1 MRILLTGAT
10 GFIGARLLRALVG
23 EARDGG
29 SGDAASADNEVFA
42 LARRE
47 PAAGFGSPAT
57 WISHDLSRPL
67 SPAVLPERIDAV
79 VHLAQSNRYREF
91 PEGAADI
98 FAINIRA
105 TFELLEYAR
114 DVGATRFVFAST
126 GGVYGFN
133 YERVVETHPVSPLN
147 FYFSS
152 KYAAELLIA
161 NYRDALNAIV
171 VRPFFVY
178 GPGQT
183 RMLIPT
189 LVEKVRAG
197 TTIEVDGDPG
207 LTINPVYV
215 DDAVAAIVRALE
227 HGGSGLFNL
236 AGDESITVTDLVT
249 LIGELCGAKP
259 VISYRDSDPGGD
271 LLGDNRRMKEL
282 LGLAPKTPL
291 RKGLRLVIEHQT
303 ETARPA

>member
-10 GFIGARLLRALVG
+10 GFIGAGLLRALVG
-23 EARDGG
+23 EARDHG
-29 SGDAASADNEVFA
+29 SGDAASADNDVFA

-47 PAAGFGSPAT
+47 PAAGFGSSAT

-105 TFELLEYAR
+105 TFELLEYGRRA
-114 DVGATRFVFAST
+114 GADRFVFAST
-126 GGVYGFN
+126 GGVYGYN
-133 YERVVETHPVSPLN
+133 YERVVETDPVSPLN
-147 FYFSS
+147 FYLSS

-161 NYRDALNAIV
+161 NYREVLDAVV

-178 GPGQT
+178 GPGQN

-189 LVEKVRAG
+189 LVEKVLAG
-197 TTIEVDGDPG
+197 STIEIDGDPG

-215 DDAVAAIVRALE
+215 DDCVAALLRALR
-227 HGGSGLFNL
+227 HRGSGLFNL
-236 AGDESITVTDLVT
+236 AGDESITITDLVT
-249 LIGELCGAKP
+249 LIGELCGVKP
-259 VISYRDSDPGGD
+259 VISHRDSDPGGD
-271 LLGDNRRMKEL
+271 LLGDNQRMKSV
-282 LGLAPKTPL
+282 LGTSPAT
-291 RKGLRLVIEHQT
+291 GLREGLRRVIDDK
-303 ETARPA
+303 ARAARTP